1 MRRRARP
8 AAVALCLVGLVAAAC
23 GGGGGSTEKRDS
35 AEQEAE
41 TPYAGYESEL
51 YGGDTNWLCKPGLA
65 DDVCSRD
72 LDATAVAADG
82 TTEVEPHEA
91 AADPSI
97 DCFYVYPTTS
107 FDEGL
112 NSDLVPGENAEIHT
126 VYNQAARFNSV
137 CRVFAPV
144 YRQATLSAI
153 GRRGETGPDGVDPRE
168 IAYGDVLD
176 AFKQYVANESD
187 GRGFVLIG
195 HSQGAAV
202 LNRLIAE
209 EIDDEPALRDRLV
222 SALLLGWNLA
232 VPEGEIVGGAFQN
245 VPLCEADDET
255 ACAVAFVSFRST
267 APPPE
272 TSFFGRVADQ
282 EGVDQEGMAA
292 ACVDPTDL
300 GGGSDPLEPYFLLDQ
315 NGGLLGA
322 EAEPFADPAGAEALA
337 TPWVTYP
344 NFVEAKC
351 VSEGGFSYLALTVNG
366 DPADPRTDD
375 ITGDLTPDWGM
386 HLVDVNVSIGNLIAL
401 VRSQA
406 EAYAA

>member
-1 MRRRARP
+1 MKRRPARP
-8 AAVALCLVGLVAAAC
+8 VTIALCVVGLVAGAC
-23 GGGGGSTEKRDS
+23 AGGGGSSEKRGSSDQN
-35 AEQEAE
+35 AEI
-41 TPYAGYESEL
+41 PYAGYESRL
-51 YGGDTNWLCKPGLA
+51 YGGDANWLCKPGLA

-82 TTEVEPHEA
+82 STEVERHKA
-91 AADPSI
+91 AADPPI

-107 FDEGL
+107 YDEGL

-153 GRRGETGPDGVDPRE
+153 GRRGETGPGGVDPRE
-168 IAYGDVLD
+168 VAYGDVLD
-176 AFKQYVANESD
+176 AFKQYLVNESD

-195 HSQGAAV
+195 HSQGAAL

-209 EIDDEPALRDRLV
+209 EIDGEPALRDRLV
-222 SALLLGWNLA
+222 SALLLGWNLS
-232 VPEGEIVGGAFQN
+232 VPEGDVVGGAFRH
-245 VPLCEADDET
+245 VPLCEADDQT
-255 ACAVAFVSFRST
+255 GCAVAFVSFRST
-267 APPPE
+267 TPPPD
-272 TSFFGRVADQ
+272 TSFFGRVDQ
-282 EGVDQEGMAA
+282 EGRVA

-300 GGGSDPLEPYFLLDQ
+300 GGGSDTLVPYFLLDQ

-322 EAEPFADPAGAEALA
+322 EAEPFSDPADADAIT

-344 NFVEAKC
+344 GFVEAEC
-351 VSEGGFSYLALTVNG
+351 VQERGFSYLALTVNA
-366 DPADPRTDD
+366 DPGDPRTDD

-386 HLVDVNVSIGNLIAL
+386 HLIDVNVSIGNLIELA
-401 VRSQA
+401 RSQA
-406 EAYAA
+406 RAYTA